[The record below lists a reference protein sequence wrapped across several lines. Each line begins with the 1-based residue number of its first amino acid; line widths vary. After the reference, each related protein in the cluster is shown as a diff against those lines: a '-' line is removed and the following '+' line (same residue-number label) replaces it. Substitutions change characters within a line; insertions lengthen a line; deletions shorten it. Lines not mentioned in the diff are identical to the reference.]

1 MSMGCYSEFAPQLV
15 QLGYDVTPCLG
26 KRPKLKNWNKRP
38 ETARDFEQHGDAN
51 IGIICGGKN
60 KLIGVDVDVTNPFA
74 SNEVQ
79 KLAGE
84 LLGEA
89 PRRVG
94 KPPKFLLVFCC
105 KEPLR
110 KIRSSVFEIDGDDCA
125 LEVLADGQ
133 QFVAFGIHPDTQ
145 ESYYWP
151 DDTILDYQI
160 ADLSVVTPE
169 QLLEFLKQAERILAP
184 YGTRKGRS
192 SDCLPKVPLSQHS
205 PKKLEADSREIG
217 AALRVVPN
225 DDVHY
230 DDWIET
236 LHAIKGAVG
245 DVGYELAHS
254 WSSKSSK
261 YDATETDRAWESID
275 SVHSIGAGSIFHL
288 AAAHGFD
295 LAGIRR
301 PSKQVEKTKKRQ
313 QVRRPIQSPREVFE
327 AEPIEWLVEG
337 LIPKIGVGLLS
348 GASGSFK
355 SYIAGYLALCIS
367 AGRPV
372 SDRCSTTQGPALYTA
387 HEGRIGM
394 ARRLVA
400 AVEYYDAPEADI
412 GLWEGI
418 TLASDTDVT
427 WLLKNHS
434 PQSAVF
440 VDTLSKAT
448 PGIDENSNSEMA
460 LAIERAYELADA
472 WECFVTIIAHTG
484 KDEARGTRGASAL
497 KANVDTVLS
506 VRRAGQSKDVSV
518 VVEKQKDADDDM
530 RLDFKMQGAEVVH
543 NGTGEIYEE
552 LVPVITGSNPSAD
565 ERIRNVLA
573 ETPDLNV
580 GELVSAVTKASKA
593 ARYRPVTREAVK
605 VALGRAVERGTVIK
619 NGRKYKVRE
628 IIDQ

>member
-1 MSMGCYSEFAPQLV
+1 MSKECYSEYAPQLV
-15 QLGYDVTPCLG
+15 QLGYEVTPCRG
-26 KRPKLKNWNKRP
+26 KRPILGNWNRRP
-38 ETARDFEQHGDAN
+38 EIAQDFNQYSNAN
-51 IGIICGGKN
+51 VGIICGGRN
-60 KLIGVDVDVTNPFA
+60 NLVAVDVDVTNPFA

-79 KLAGE
+79 TLASE
-84 LLGEA
+84 MLGMS

-94 KPPKFLLVFCC
+94 RAPKFLLNYRCNQ
-105 KEPLR
+105 KLR
-110 KIRSSVFEIDGDDCA
+110 KIKSSIFEIDDEDCA
-125 LEVLADGQ
+125 IEILADGQ
-133 QFVAFGIHPDTQ
+133 QFVAFGIHPNTN
-145 ESYYWP
+145 ESYLWP
-151 DDTILDYQI
+151 DDSLLDYEI
-160 ADLSVVTPE
+160 MDLTAVASA
-169 QLLEFLKQAERILAP
+169 QLTEFVAQAERVLAN
-184 YGTRKGRS
+184 YGPAKGRS
-192 SDCLPKVPLSQHS
+192 TRAQQPPAWQKRNF
-205 PKKLEADSREIG
+205 KELEAEPDEIT
-217 AALRVVPN
+217 AALQVLPN

-230 DDWIET
+230 DDWINT
-236 LHAIKGAVG
+236 LHAIKGAIG
-245 DVGYELAHS
+245 AEGQQLAHI

-261 YDATETDRAWESID
+261 YDATETDRAWESIHD
-275 SVHSIGAGSIFHL
+275 VHSIGAGSIFHL

-301 PSKQVEKTKKRQ
+301 PSKQVEKTEKRQ

-337 LIPKIGVGLLS
+337 LIPKVGVGLVS

-400 AVEYYDAPEADI
+400 AIEYYNTSEAGI
-412 GLWEGI
+412 GLWEGL
-418 TLASDTDVT
+418 TLAADNDVK
-427 WLLKNHS
+427 WLLENHS

-530 RLDFKMQGAEVVH
+530 RLDFKMQGTEVVH

-593 ARYRPVTREAVK
+593 ARYRPVTDSAVK
-605 VALGRAVERGTVIK
+605 VALGRAEERGEEK
-619 NGRKYKVRE
+619 SKA
-628 IIDQ
+628 